1 MYTIVTNLAEY
12 QKTIENLQNS
22 GMIWFRGQSNA
33 SYEIVPSLFRE
44 KFVIGDDQGIDRHKY
59 GFKKSDAIMKNDI
72 KAIEIFKNKFETL
85 YPSRV
90 IREIDCLYLMQ
101 HYGIKTRLLDFTTDP
116 IIALYF
122 ALNKFKKC
130 DNENDEY
137 VDIDEKYGYSEKG
150 SSIFCIDP
158 NFLNKESFND
168 GEIVNLENSE
178 FSEIKD
184 IFHPVAIETDFDEP
198 RIKAQK
204 SKFVFFGIDYKPY
217 EAYDVLKSHYHKIIV
232 PNSARKDMF
241 NEIKQNGYNHFTI
254 YPDLKGL
261 ALETND
267 EIEFDY
273 SKRVEKIKNNR

>member
-1 MYTIVTNLAEY
+1 MYTIVPNLAEY

-44 KFVIGDDQGIDRHKY
+44 KFVIGDNQGIDRHKY

-72 KAIEIFKNKFETL
+72 KAIEVFKNKFKIL

-90 IREIDCLYLMQ
+90 ISEIDCLYLMQ

-137 VDIDEKYGYSEKG
+137 VDIDEKDGYSEKG

-184 IFHPVAIETDFDEP
+184 TFHPVAIETDFDEP

-204 SKFVFFGIDYKPY
+204 SKFVFFGVDYKPY
-217 EAYDVLKSHYHKIIV
+217 EAYDVLKSHYHKIII

-241 NEIKQNGYNHFTI
+241 NEIKQKGYNHFTI

-267 EIEFDY
+267 EIESDY
-273 SKRVEKIKNNR
+273 LKRIEKIKDNN